1 MAEKGGMSFTRIA
14 RGVFMIDTAPD
25 VLPRVIAS
33 YLIRGEKG
41 AALIDVGY
49 RSTYRQLLRALD
61 AIGVRAEELMWVV
74 LTHVHLDH
82 CGAVAEVLERYPKAK
97 VLVHRRGQ
105 RHLISPEKLLDSARS
120 IFGDE
125 VLRRMGG
132 MGAVPEERVM
142 AAEEEGE
149 VVLSDITL
157 RVFETPGHA
166 PHHISVLIE
175 PYRYVVV
182 GDALASRGPRFPEP
196 IPDTAPP
203 QFSYEEAVKSVRR
216 IFEHRPRL
224 LLLSHY
230 GPLVSPD
237 DGGEE
242 EVRLLEAWIEKIR
255 TLKSEGLDPFSITR
269 RIIDEMEARIRTK
282 LDPVARN
289 AVLMAVL
296 GAYLSLP

>member
-1 MAEKGGMSFTRIA
+1 MSFTRIA

-25 VLPRVIAS
+25 FMPRAIAS
-33 YLIRGEKG
+33 YLVRGERG

-49 RSTYRQLLRALD
+49 RSTYKQLLRALD
-61 AIGVRAEELMWVV
+61 AIGVRAEELRFVV

-82 CGAVAEVLERYPKAK
+82 CGAVAEVLKRYPKAK

-125 VLRRMGG
+125 ALRRMGG

-142 AAEEEGE
+142 TAEEGGE

-175 PYRYVVV
+175 PHRYVVA
-182 GDALASRGPRFPEP
+182 GDALTSRGPRFPEP
-196 IPDTAPP
+196 IPDTVPP

-230 GPLVSPD
+230 GPFISPD
-237 DGGEE
+237 DGGDE
-242 EVRLLEAWIEKIR
+242 EVRLLEAWTEKVR
-255 TLKSEGLDPFSITR
+255 ALKSEGLDPISITR
-269 RIIDEMEARIRTK
+269 RIIDEMEARTHTK
-282 LDPVARN
+282 LDLVARN

>member
-1 MAEKGGMSFTRIA
+1 MSFTRVA
-14 RGVFMIDTAPD
+14 RGVYMIDTAPD
-25 VLPRVIAS
+25 VLPRAVAS
-33 YLIRGEKG
+33 YLVRGEKE

-49 RSTYRQLLRALD
+49 RSTHKQLLKALD
-61 AIGVRAEELMWVV
+61 AIAVGPEELRWVV

-105 RHLISPEKLLDSARS
+105 RHLVSPEKLLDSVRS

-125 VLRRMGG
+125 ALRRMGG
-132 MGAVPEERVM
+132 MKAVAEERVM
-142 AAEEEGE
+142 VAEDENE
-149 VVLSDITL
+149 VVLSGITF
-157 RVFETPGHA
+157 RPFETPGHA

-175 PYRYVVV
+175 PQRYVVT
-182 GDALASRGPRFPEP
+182 GDALASRGPRYPEP

-203 QFSYEEAVKSVRR
+203 QFSYEDAVKSVRR

-230 GPLVSPD
+230 GPFVSPD

-242 EVRLLEAWIEKIR
+242 EIRLLETWIEKVR
-255 TLKSEGLDPFSITR
+255 VLKSEGLDPFSITR
-269 RIIDEMEARIRTK
+269 RIVDEMEARSRTN
-282 LDPVARN
+282 LDLVARN

-296 GAYLSLP
+296 GAYLSIP

>member
-1 MAEKGGMSFTRIA
+1 MSFTRVA
-14 RGVFMIDTAPD
+14 RGVYMIDTAPD
-25 VLPRVIAS
+25 VLPRAVAS
-33 YLIRGEKG
+33 YLVRGEKE

-49 RSTYRQLLRALD
+49 RSTHKQLLKALD
-61 AIGVRAEELMWVV
+61 AIAVGPEELRWVV

-105 RHLISPEKLLDSARS
+105 RHLVSPEKLLDSVRS
-120 IFGDE
+120 VFGDE
-125 VLRRMGG
+125 ALRRMGG
-132 MGAVPEERVM
+132 MKAVAEERVM
-142 AAEEEGE
+142 VAEDENE
-149 VVLSDITL
+149 VVLSGITF
-157 RVFETPGHA
+157 RPFETPSHA

-175 PYRYVVV
+175 PQRYVVT
-182 GDALASRGPRFPEP
+182 GDALASRGPRYPEP

-203 QFSYEEAVKSVRR
+203 QFSYEDAVKSVRR

-230 GPLVSPD
+230 GPFVSPD

-242 EVRLLEAWIEKIR
+242 EIRLLETWIEKVR
-255 TLKSEGLDPFSITR
+255 VLKSEGLDPFSITR
-269 RIIDEMEARIRTK
+269 RIVDEMEARSRTN
-282 LDPVARN
+282 LDLVARN

-296 GAYLSLP
+296 GAYLSIP

>member
-1 MAEKGGMSFTRIA
+1 MSFTRVA
-14 RGVFMIDTAPD
+14 RGVYLIDTAPD
-25 VLPRVIAS
+25 VLPRAIAS
-33 YLIRGEKG
+33 YLVRGEG
-41 AALIDVGY
+41 EAVLIDVGY
-49 RSTYRQLLRALD
+49 RSTSKQLLRALD
-61 AIGVRAEELMWVV
+61 SIGLGVEELRWIV

-82 CGAVAEVLERYPKAK
+82 CGAVAEVLERYPRAS

-125 VLRRMGG
+125 ALRKMGG
-132 MGAVPEERVM
+132 MEAVPEDRVKV
-142 AAEEEGE
+142 AEDDAE
-149 VVLSDITL
+149 VVLPGITL
-157 RVFETPGHA
+157 RLFETPGHA

-175 PYRYVVV
+175 PYRYVVT
-182 GDALASRGPRFPEP
+182 GDALASRGPRYPEP

-203 QFSYEEAVKSVRR
+203 QFSYEDAVRSVRR

-230 GPLVSPD
+230 GPFVSPD

-242 EVRLLEAWIEKIR
+242 EIRLLERWIEKVR
-255 TLKSEGLDPFSITR
+255 ALKSEGLDPFSITG
-269 RIIDEMEARIRTK
+269 RIVDEMEARGCKK
-282 LDPVARN
+282 LDLVARN

-296 GAYLSLP
+296 GVYLSLP

>member
-1 MAEKGGMSFTRIA
+1 MSLTRIA

-33 YLIRGEKG
+33 YLVRGEKG

-49 RSTYRQLLRALD
+49 RSTYKQLLRALD
-61 AIGVRAEELMWVV
+61 AIGVRAEELRWVV

-125 VLRRMGG
+125 ALRRMGG

-142 AAEEEGE
+142 TAEEEGE

-175 PYRYVVV
+175 PHRYVVV
-182 GDALASRGPRFPEP
+182 GDALASRGPRYPMP

-203 QFSYEEAVKSVRR
+203 QFSYEDAVKSVRR

-230 GPLVSPD
+230 GPFISPD
-237 DGGEE
+237 DGGDE

-255 TLKSEGLDPFSITR
+255 ALKSEGLDPISITR
-269 RIIDEMEARIRTK
+269 RIIDEMEAGIHAK
-282 LDPVARN
+282 LDLVARN